1 MCLTTKPTTIF
12 ILQRA
17 ETLERSLNQWLA
29 WTGTQM
35 YLSLV
40 TVLSSTPS
48 CVLPAKFLQSCQTLC
63 DPVDCNPAVTWVTVH
78 AILQA
83 GMLEWVAISFSRG
96 SS

>member
-1 MCLTTKPTTIF
+1 MCLTTKPTNIF

-48 CVLPAKFLQSCQTLC
+48 CVLPAKFLQSCRTFC
-63 DPVDCNPAVTWVTVH
+63 DPVDCNPAGFSVH